1 MFRDLDERPPWHL
14 ELSADVHE
22 LGMEE
27 HDALNP
33 ERGGRGGATGG
44 HSSSRPVDID
54 EGDDVG
60 VSVEATVAPVGQ
72 GFFIEGNVRMRCVV
86 ECECCGVAHVGEA
99 VEAPMRIWLDAA
111 ASEPDASGEW
121 DIVPFPRNA
130 EECDLTGAVRDYV
143 RLAAPYETLCS
154 ACGDG
159 DGDAD
164 EPFTFRLEPED

>member
-1 MFRDLDERPPWHL
+1 M
-14 ELSADVHE
+14 
-22 LGMEE
+22 
-27 HDALNP
+27 
-33 ERGGRGGATGG
+33 
-44 HSSSRPVDID
+44 
-54 EGDDVG
+54 
-60 VSVEATVAPVGQ
+60 SVEATVAPVGQ
-72 GFFIEGNVRMRCVV
+72 GFFIEGNVRIRCVV

-143 RLAAPYETLCS
+143 RLAAPYETLCA
-154 ACGDG
+154 ACGEG
-159 DGDAD
+159 DGEAD